1 MGSGRELVR
10 GLGRSHPDSD
20 LALWAAGA
28 TFFGIIGVV
37 PIVLVSL
44 RLAAA
49 LVGPDTL
56 TRGVAVAVAGIPQ
69 GHGTPEALRVLTV
82 TALTMSPLQ
91 TAIVLFPAS
100 LYGEGLRRAFLQLSP
115 ERPDKFTGWLGRLTL
130 LPIVAI
136 APVLVLALLAA
147 GPVVAPLYVAGGSS
161 LVLGVVI
168 AFHVTFVLLWI
179 ALLLIYRLVGAGRIG
194 LRALVLGSFAAGSV
208 VAGFLQGFLLFLA
221 IPVDW
226 ALPFGGLPV
235 FGAVAALALWLYLI
249 HVLVLV
255 GYRLTLTLDARWRP
269 TPPTDRTAG
278 PCGRARP
285 RWSCTPAQAGAA
297 RAACARARRGV
308 HERSGRHFFL
318 GGSGGSA
325 TVSAASARRSPIGTG
340 GPVVVSFF
348 VCFSDSAL
356 ISAPS
361 RMM

>member
-1 MGSGRELVR
+1 VTATGAGERHEADGPPEQAAPGPATRAAGARRVGRELVR
-10 GLGRSHPDSD
+10 GIGRSYPDSD

-49 LVGPDTL
+49 LVGADVL
-56 TRGVAVAVAGIPQ
+56 TEGVAAAVAGIPQ
-69 GHGTPEALRVLTV
+69 GHGTPVALRTLTA
-82 TALTMSPLQ
+82 TALHMSPLQ

-115 ERPDKFTGWLGRLTL
+115 ASPNKFTGWSGRLAL
-130 LPIVAI
+130 LPIVAV

-147 GPVVAPLYVAGGSS
+147 GPVVSPLYIAGGSK

-179 ALLLIYRLVGAGRIG
+179 ALLLLYRLVGAGRVG
-194 LRALVLGSFAAGSV
+194 TRALVLGSCAAGSV
-208 VAGFLQGFLLFLA
+208 IAGFLQGFLLFLA

-226 ALPFGGLPV
+226 SLPFGGLPV

-255 GYRLTLTLDARWRP
+255 GYRLTLTLDAHWRP
-269 TPPTDRTAG
+269 G
-278 PCGRARP
+278 
-285 RWSCTPAQAGAA
+285 
-297 RAACARARRGV
+297 
-308 HERSGRHFFL
+308 L
-318 GGSGGSA
+318 
-325 TVSAASARRSPIGTG
+325 
-340 GPVVVSFF
+340 
-348 VCFSDSAL
+348 
-356 ISAPS
+356 
-361 RMM
+361 

>member
-1 MGSGRELVR
+1 VTATGAGERHEADGPPEQAAPGPATRAAGARRVGRELVR
-10 GLGRSHPDSD
+10 GIGRSYPDSD

-49 LVGPDTL
+49 LVGADVL
-56 TRGVAVAVAGIPQ
+56 TEGVAAAVAGIPQ
-69 GHGTPEALRVLTV
+69 GHGTPVALRTLTA
-82 TALTMSPLQ
+82 TALQMSPLQ

-115 ERPDKFTGWLGRLTL
+115 ASPNKFTGWSGRLAL
-130 LPIVAI
+130 LPIVAV

-147 GPVVAPLYVAGGSS
+147 GPVVSPLYIAGGSK

-179 ALLLIYRLVGAGRIG
+179 ALLLLYRLVGAGRVG
-194 LRALVLGSFAAGSV
+194 TRALVLGSFAAGSV
-208 VAGFLQGFLLFLA
+208 IAGFLQGFLLFLA

-226 ALPFGGLPV
+226 SLPFGGLPV

-255 GYRLTLTLDARWRP
+255 GYRLTLTLDAHWRP
-269 TPPTDRTAG
+269 GPP
-278 PCGRARP
+278 
-285 RWSCTPAQAGAA
+285 
-297 RAACARARRGV
+297 
-308 HERSGRHFFL
+308 
-318 GGSGGSA
+318 
-325 TVSAASARRSPIGTG
+325 
-340 GPVVVSFF
+340 
-348 VCFSDSAL
+348 
-356 ISAPS
+356 
-361 RMM
+361 

>member
-1 MGSGRELVR
+1 VTATGAEDRREADGPLEQDVAPGPATRAAGARRVGRELVR
-10 GLGRSHPDSD
+10 GIGRSYPDSD

-49 LVGPDTL
+49 LVGADVL
-56 TRGVAVAVAGIPQ
+56 TEGVAAAVAGIPQ
-69 GHGTPEALRVLTV
+69 GHGTPVALRTLTA
-82 TALTMSPLQ
+82 TALQMSPLQ

-115 ERPDKFTGWLGRLTL
+115 ASPNKFTGWSGRLAL
-130 LPIVAI
+130 LPIVAV

-147 GPVVAPLYVAGGSS
+147 GPVVSPLYIAGGSK

-179 ALLLIYRLVGAGRIG
+179 ALLLLYRLVGAGRVG
-194 LRALVLGSFAAGSV
+194 TRALVLGSFAAGSV
-208 VAGFLQGFLLFLA
+208 IAGFLQGFLLFLA

-226 ALPFGGLPV
+226 SLPFGGLPV

-255 GYRLTLTLDARWRP
+255 GYRLTLTLDAHWRP
-269 TPPTDRTAG
+269 GPP
-278 PCGRARP
+278 
-285 RWSCTPAQAGAA
+285 
-297 RAACARARRGV
+297 
-308 HERSGRHFFL
+308 
-318 GGSGGSA
+318 
-325 TVSAASARRSPIGTG
+325 
-340 GPVVVSFF
+340 
-348 VCFSDSAL
+348 
-356 ISAPS
+356 
-361 RMM
+361 

>member
-1 MGSGRELVR
+1 VTATGAEDRREADGPPEDAAPGPATRAAGVRRVGRELVR
-10 GLGRSHPDSD
+10 GVGRSYPDSD

-49 LVGPDTL
+49 LVGADVL
-56 TRGVAVAVAGIPQ
+56 TEGVAAAVAGIPQ
-69 GHGTPEALRVLTV
+69 GHGTPVALRTLTA
-82 TALTMSPLQ
+82 TALQMSPLQ

-115 ERPDKFTGWLGRLTL
+115 ASPNKFTGWSGRLAL
-130 LPIVAI
+130 LPIVAV

-147 GPVVAPLYVAGGSS
+147 GPVVSPLYIAGGSK

-179 ALLLIYRLVGAGRIG
+179 ALLLLYRLVGAGRVG
-194 LRALVLGSFAAGSV
+194 TRALVLGSFAAGSV
-208 VAGFLQGFLLFLA
+208 IAGFLQGFLLFLA

-226 ALPFGGLPV
+226 SLPFGGLPV

-255 GYRLTLTLDARWRP
+255 GYRLTLTLDAHW
-269 TPPTDRTAG
+269 
-278 PCGRARP
+278 
-285 RWSCTPAQAGAA
+285 
-297 RAACARARRGV
+297 
-308 HERSGRHFFL
+308 RSG
-318 GGSGGSA
+318 
-325 TVSAASARRSPIGTG
+325 P
-340 GPVVVSFF
+340 
-348 VCFSDSAL
+348 
-356 ISAPS
+356 
-361 RMM
+361 

>member
-1 MGSGRELVR
+1 VTATGAEDRREADGPLEQDVAPGPATRAAGARRVGRELVR
-10 GLGRSHPDSD
+10 GIGRSYPDSD

-49 LVGPDTL
+49 LVGADVL
-56 TRGVAVAVAGIPQ
+56 TEGVAAAVAGIPQ
-69 GHGTPEALRVLTV
+69 GHGTPVALRTLTA
-82 TALTMSPLQ
+82 TALHMSPLQ

-115 ERPDKFTGWLGRLTL
+115 ASPNKFTGWSGRLAL
-130 LPIVAI
+130 LPIVAV

-147 GPVVAPLYVAGGSS
+147 GPVVSPLYIAGGSK

-179 ALLLIYRLVGAGRIG
+179 ALLLLYRLVGAGRVG
-194 LRALVLGSFAAGSV
+194 TRALVLGSFAAGSV
-208 VAGFLQGFLLFLA
+208 IAGFLQGFLLFLA

-226 ALPFGGLPV
+226 SLPFGGLPV

-255 GYRLTLTLDARWRP
+255 GYRLTLTLDAHWRP
-269 TPPTDRTAG
+269 GPP
-278 PCGRARP
+278 
-285 RWSCTPAQAGAA
+285 
-297 RAACARARRGV
+297 
-308 HERSGRHFFL
+308 
-318 GGSGGSA
+318 
-325 TVSAASARRSPIGTG
+325 
-340 GPVVVSFF
+340 
-348 VCFSDSAL
+348 
-356 ISAPS
+356 
-361 RMM
+361 

>member
-1 MGSGRELVR
+1 MTATGAEDRREADGPLEQDVAPGPATRSVGARRVGRELVR
-10 GLGRSHPDSD
+10 GIGRSYPDSD

-49 LVGPDTL
+49 LVGADVL
-56 TRGVAVAVAGIPQ
+56 TEGVAAAVAGIPQ
-69 GHGTPEALRVLTV
+69 GHGTPVALRTLTA
-82 TALTMSPLQ
+82 TALQMSPLQ

-115 ERPDKFTGWLGRLTL
+115 ASPNKFTGWSGRLAL
-130 LPIVAI
+130 LPIVAV

-147 GPVVAPLYVAGGSS
+147 GPVVSPLYIAGGSK

-179 ALLLIYRLVGAGRIG
+179 ALLLLYRLVGAGRVST
-194 LRALVLGSFAAGSV
+194 RALVLGSFAAGSV
-208 VAGFLQGFLLFLA
+208 IAGFLQGFLLFLA

-226 ALPFGGLPV
+226 SLPFGGLPV

-255 GYRLTLTLDARWRP
+255 GYRLTLTLDAHWRP
-269 TPPTDRTAG
+269 GPP
-278 PCGRARP
+278 
-285 RWSCTPAQAGAA
+285 
-297 RAACARARRGV
+297 
-308 HERSGRHFFL
+308 
-318 GGSGGSA
+318 
-325 TVSAASARRSPIGTG
+325 
-340 GPVVVSFF
+340 
-348 VCFSDSAL
+348 
-356 ISAPS
+356 
-361 RMM
+361 

>member
-1 MGSGRELVR
+1 VTATGAEDRREADGPLEQDVAPGPATRAAGARRVGRELVR
-10 GLGRSHPDSD
+10 GIGRSYPDSD

-49 LVGPDTL
+49 LVGADVL
-56 TRGVAVAVAGIPQ
+56 TEGVAAAVAGIPQ
-69 GHGTPEALRVLTV
+69 GHGTPVALRTLTA
-82 TALTMSPLQ
+82 TALQMSPLQ

-115 ERPDKFTGWLGRLTL
+115 ASPNKFTGWSGRLAL
-130 LPIVAI
+130 LPIVAV

-147 GPVVAPLYVAGGSS
+147 GPVVSPLYIAGGSK

-179 ALLLIYRLVGAGRIG
+179 ALLLLYRLVGAGRVG
-194 LRALVLGSFAAGSV
+194 TRALVLGSFAAGSV
-208 VAGFLQGFLLFLA
+208 IAGFLQGFLLFLA

-226 ALPFGGLPV
+226 SLPFGGLPV

-255 GYRLTLTLDARWRP
+255 GYRLTLTLDAHWRP
-269 TPPTDRTAG
+269 G
-278 PCGRARP
+278 
-285 RWSCTPAQAGAA
+285 
-297 RAACARARRGV
+297 
-308 HERSGRHFFL
+308 L
-318 GGSGGSA
+318 
-325 TVSAASARRSPIGTG
+325 
-340 GPVVVSFF
+340 
-348 VCFSDSAL
+348 
-356 ISAPS
+356 
-361 RMM
+361 